1 MLFVSFFFFYV
12 LVFCENDSN
21 KRVIYL
27 TQMAERGD
35 KDAQTDLGMAYGEG
49 FGVVKNYEKAAFW
62 YSKAATQGSVSALFN
77 LGLFYEKGWG
87 VTKNLQL
94 AREFYSKA
102 AVRGE
107 CRCAGKFRGFLYKW
121 LGREDRLFTG
131 KKSIFDGCGEKNT
144 VALYNLGYIYNYG
157 LGIPRDEKQAAKWYG
172 KAAELGSMSARNSLA
187 LYYSRGAGN
196 LPVDRKRA
204 LDLLKSS
211 ACQGYAVAQ
220 NNLGILYLEGGDE
233 ISKDVRKSY
242 AWFSVAFYNGIKTAN
257 EARKK
262 IATYMDEKEAK
273 EAENLAREYINNYPT
288 SINGS
293 DTNKS
298 DSQCRLPAY

>member
-1 MLFVSFFFFYV
+1 MRCGFVLLGASMLFVSFFFFYV

-102 AVRGE
+102 AVRGSVD
-107 CRCAGKFRGFLYKW
+107 AQ
-121 LGREDRLFTG
+121 
-131 KKSIFDGCGEKNT
+131 
-144 VALYNLGYIYNYG
+144 VNLGVFYING
-157 LGIPRDEKQAAKWYG
+157 LGGRID
-172 KAAELGSMSARNSLA
+172 
-187 LYYSRGAGN
+187 
-196 LPVDRKRA
+196 
-204 LDLLKSS
+204 
-211 ACQGYAVAQ
+211 
-220 NNLGILYLEGGDE
+220 YL
-233 ISKDVRKSY
+233 R
-242 AWFSVAFYNGIKTAN
+242 
-257 EARKK
+257 
-262 IATYMDEKEAK
+262 
-273 EAENLAREYINNYPT
+273 
-288 SINGS
+288 
-293 DTNKS
+293 
-298 DSQCRLPAY
+298 

>member
-1 MLFVSFFFFYV
+1 
-12 LVFCENDSN
+12 
-21 KRVIYL
+21 K
-27 TQMAERGD
+27 
-35 KDAQTDLGMAYGEG
+35 
-49 FGVVKNYEKAAFW
+49 
-62 YSKAATQGSVSALFN
+62 
-77 LGLFYEKGWG
+77 
-87 VTKNLQL
+87 
-94 AREFYSKA
+94 
-102 AVRGE
+102 
-107 CRCAGKFRGFLYKW
+107 
-121 LGREDRLFTG
+121 
-131 KKSIFDGCGEKNT
+131 KNT